1 MAVIAATVRENIMRR
16 FSDRNAL
23 HTLSELNVTP
33 LLDLAFVLLI
43 IFMIT
48 TPLMENSMDL
58 IVPSSSTAKTAVD
71 PAQVQTISIDR
82 NDTLKLNE
90 QVMSASD
97 LSTRLIQLKKE
108 QPGVAVVLRPDREL
122 PVQNFVRVMDLLH
135 EAGISKVGVMTR
147 SEDQGHQGSTP
158 AQ

>member
-1 MAVIAATVRENIMRR
+1 MRR
-16 FSDRNAL
+16 FSDRNAM

-48 TPLMENSMDL
+48 TPLLENSMDL
-58 IVPSSSTAKTAVD
+58 VVPTSASAKTEIN
-71 PAQVQTISIDR
+71 PAQVQTVSVDR
-82 NDTLKLNE
+82 NDVLKLNE
-90 QVMSASD
+90 QVVTADD
-97 LSTRLIQLKKE
+97 LESRLQQLRRE
-108 QPGVAVVLRPDREL
+108 TPGLAVVVRPHKEL

-135 EAGISKVGVMTR
+135 KAGITKVGVMTR
-147 SEDQGHQGSTP
+147 PEDQGGFS

>member
-1 MAVIAATVRENIMRR
+1 MRR
-16 FSDRNAL
+16 YSDRNAL

-58 IVPSSSTAKTAVD
+58 IVPSSSTAKTTVN

-82 NDTLKLNE
+82 NDVLKLNNE
-90 QVMSASD
+90 VVTESD
-97 LSTRLIQLKKE
+97 LSSRLTQLKGQ
-108 QPGVAVVLRPDREL
+108 QPDLAVVMRPHREL
-122 PVQNFVRVMDLLH
+122 PVQDFVRVMDLLH
-135 EAGISKVGVMTR
+135 KAGITKVGVMTR
-147 SEDQGHQGSTP
+147 EEDQGGASVPP

>member
-1 MAVIAATVRENIMRR
+1 MRR
-16 FSDRNAL
+16 FSDRNAM

-48 TPLMENSMDL
+48 TPLLENSMDL
-58 IVPSSSTAKTAVD
+58 IVPSSATAKTEINPSD
-71 PAQVQTISIDR
+71 VQTVSIDR

-90 QVMSASD
+90 QVLTANDLEERLAS
-97 LSTRLIQLKKE
+97 LKKS
-108 QPGVAVVLRPDREL
+108 QPGLAVVVRPHKEL

-135 EAGISKVGVMTR
+135 KAGITKVGVMTR
-147 SEDQGHQGSTP
+147 PEDQGAAVQ
-158 AQ
+158 

>member
-1 MAVIAATVRENIMRR
+1 MRR
-16 FSDRNAL
+16 FSDRNAM

-48 TPLMENSMDL
+48 TPLLENSMDL
-58 IVPSSSTAKTAVD
+58 VVPTSAAAKTEIN
-71 PAQVQTISIDR
+71 PSQVQTVSVDR
-82 NDTLKLNE
+82 NDVLKLNE
-90 QVMSASD
+90 EVMTADD
-97 LSTRLIQLKKE
+97 LESRLRQLRRE
-108 QPGVAVVLRPDREL
+108 TPGLAVVVRPHKEL

-135 EAGISKVGVMTR
+135 KAGITKVGVMTR
-147 SEDQGHQGSTP
+147 PEDQGAA

>member
-1 MAVIAATVRENIMRR
+1 MGGARPRDAMRR

-48 TPLMENSMDL
+48 TPLMENSMEL
-58 IVPSSSTAKTAVD
+58 IVPSSSTAKTEIN
-71 PAQVQTISIDR
+71 PSQVQTLSVDR
-82 NDTLKLNE
+82 NDVIKLNE
-90 QVMSASD
+90 QVVSASD
-97 LSTRLIQLKKE
+97 LESRLAALKQE
-108 QPGVAVVLRPDREL
+108 QPTLAVVVRPDRDL

-135 EAGISKVGVMTR
+135 KVGISKVGVMTR
-147 SEDQGHQGSTP
+147 PENQGATP
-158 AQ
+158 QR

>member
-1 MAVIAATVRENIMRR
+1 MRR
-16 FSDRNAL
+16 FSDRTAL

-58 IVPSSSTAKTAVD
+58 IVPSSSTAKTEVN
-71 PAQVQTISIDR
+71 PAQVQTLSVDR
-82 NDTLKLNE
+82 NDVLKLNE
-90 QVMSASD
+90 QLVTSGD
-97 LSTRLIQLKKE
+97 LESRLAALKQE
-108 QPGVAVVLRPDREL
+108 QPNLAVVVRPDQNL

-135 EAGISKVGVMTR
+135 KAGITKVGVMTR
-147 SEDQGHQGSTP
+147 SEGQGASPGASATQ
-158 AQ
+158 

>member
-1 MAVIAATVRENIMRR
+1 MRR
-16 FSDRNAL
+16 FSDRAAL

-58 IVPSSSTAKTAVD
+58 IVPSSSTAKTEVN
-71 PAQVQTISIDR
+71 PSQVQTLSVDR
-82 NDTLKLNE
+82 NDVIKLNE
-90 QVMSASD
+90 QPIAPAE
-97 LSTRLIQLKKE
+97 LETRLASLKRD
-108 QPGVAVVLRPDREL
+108 QPNLAVVLRPDRDL

-135 EAGISKVGVMTR
+135 QAGISKVGVMTR
-147 SEDQGHQGSTP
+147 PDTPGSSGK
-158 AQ
+158 

>member
-1 MAVIAATVRENIMRR
+1 MRR

-58 IVPSSSTAKTAVD
+58 IVPSSATATTEVN
-71 PAQVQTISIDR
+71 PSQVRTVSIDR
-82 NDTLKLNE
+82 NGVLKLDG
-90 QVMSASD
+90 QVVAAGD
-97 LSTRLIQLKKE
+97 LEERLAAVHRE
-108 QPGVAVVLRPDREL
+108 QPGIAVVVRPDRDL
-122 PVQNFVRVMDLLH
+122 PVQNFVGVMDLLH
-135 EAGISKVGVMTR
+135 KAGISKVGVMTR
-147 SEDQGHQGSTP
+147 SDVQGQP
-158 AQ
+158 AGE